1 MAIGKKRNAGI
12 CLLCCCLI
20 AALFTGCGN
29 SSPEEASDQVY
40 YHIQE
45 TAIPDPDEELV
56 DVFGNAENTII
67 WEMDMVQRDG
77 IFYRI
82 ALCREMNG
90 YIDLLQEKYF
100 IQILE
105 PPYQKWV
112 TYEIGTIYEDGLY
125 RAPQHVLDIE
135 DGQLLFFARNSLVQW
150 QPGMEVPE
158 KVSDNEYDNS
168 ARYGDLWGWKM
179 YRTDEGTLYIYDL
192 SGNTVTVLDGTLK
205 ERETKDLG
213 AETIIYGMTEEPGNG
228 ELLWYGTQNREFGV
242 WRLEDGAAVLPE
254 DAAIGSSSMQLHRGS
269 GEDGGLYLADCQGLW
284 RMEEGAVTE
293 LCRFSDRSYTLQEL
307 YSMEVMED
315 GSLLLF
321 VKCYEE
327 DMLLRIEGNRVP
339 FPEKQVI
346 TLATTYTGKS
356 SLDRAI
362 SRFNRTNEQYQVELL
377 MPDVTREIAPDY
389 IAKLQEFLDR
399 IMMETAAGKGP
410 DLFFSHLINM
420 SDMVQNGYLQS
431 LEGVLED
438 EDAYWQAALD
448 SGRLQ
453 GELYGIPYDCLAL
466 TLTTYSGSFA
476 GDRQS
481 WTLPELMDAVRS
493 SDAEVLQNNSSG
505 WAIVLYYGLCDNDNK
520 TFIDWENG
528 KSHLTEEPFL
538 DLLEFAR
545 EYADN
550 DQHTWEKDAEAVRE
564 GKMVAVNLTIGGG
577 SGFDDLSRLENIFS
591 GEPAHLGYP
600 RSEGNGIYVEPR
612 LFFLNAQSD
621 KREGAE
627 VFLRYLLSE
636 ETQMRLAVFSVDDF
650 PPVVGEASAEMP
662 NLAVR
667 LSALEKSIELGLE
680 KGPKSLA
687 YNLFHDGLTEEQ
699 AQWLR
704 FFIENAHPGNFY
716 VKEIEDIIYEE
727 LEPYFQGQRTAEEA
741 ARILDNRVQ
750 LYLDERK

>member
-20 AALFTGCGN
+20 AVLFAGCGN

-45 TAIPDPDEELV
+45 TAIPNPDEELV
-56 DVFGNAENTII
+56 DVFGNAENTFIREI
-67 WEMDMVQRDG
+67 DMVQKNG

-82 ALCREMNG
+82 AQCREMDG
-90 YIDLLQEKYF
+90 YLDLLQHKYF

-105 PPYQKWV
+105 PPYQEWV
-112 TYEIGTIYEDGLY
+112 AHEIGTIYEDGLY
-125 RAPQHVLDIE
+125 RAPQHVLGIE
-135 DGQLLFFARNSLVQW
+135 DDRLLIFARNSLVQW

-168 ARYGDLWGWKM
+168 ARYGDLWELKM
-179 YRTDEGTLYIYDL
+179 YRTDEGTLCIYDL

-205 ERETKDLG
+205 EQETKELG
-213 AETIIYGMTEEPGNG
+213 AETIIYGMTEEPGSG
-228 ELLWYGTQNREFGV
+228 ELLWYGTRNREFGV
-242 WRLEDGAAVLPE
+242 WRLEDGAAVLPD

-293 LCRFSDRSYTLQEL
+293 LCRFLDRSYTLQEL

-327 DMLLRIEGNRVP
+327 DILLRIEGNRVP

-377 MPDVTREIAPDY
+377 TPDTQETAPDY
-389 IAKLQEFLDR
+389 IAKRQEFLDR
-399 IMMETAAGKGP
+399 IMMETVAGRGP
-410 DLFFSHLINM
+410 DLFFSQLINM

-448 SGRLQ
+448 SGRIQ
-453 GELYGIPYDCLAL
+453 GKLYGIPYDCSSLI
-466 TLTTYSGSFA
+466 LTTYSKSFA

-481 WTLPELMDAVRS
+481 WTLPELMEAVRS
-493 SDAEVLQNNSSG
+493 SDAEVLQNDFSG
-505 WAIVLYYGLCDNDNK
+505 LAIVLFYGLRDNDNK

-538 DLLEFAR
+538 DLLGFAR

-550 DQHTWEKDAEAVRE
+550 GQHTWENDAVAVKE
-564 GKMVAVNLTIGGG
+564 GKMIAVNPTIGGG
-577 SGFDDLSRLENIFS
+577 LYNFDYLSRLENTFS

-600 RSEGNGIYVEPR
+600 RSEGNGIYVDPR
-612 LFFLNAQSD
+612 LFCLNAQSD

-636 ETQMRLAVFSVDDF
+636 ETQRRLVEFSVDDF
-650 PPVVGEASAEMP
+650 PPVVGEAGVEMP
-662 NLAVR
+662 KLAVR
-667 LSALEKSIELGLE
+667 LSALERSIELGLE
-680 KGPKSLA
+680 KGPDSLVSN
-687 YNLFHDGLTEEQ
+687 YWHDGLTEEQ

-704 FFIENAHPGNFY
+704 FLIENARPGIFY

-741 ARILDNRVQ
+741 AKILDNRVQ